1 MAGNVIHT
9 MGEAVIHCH
18 GVQLKPAEPEEA
30 DEKHNIK
37 IEQIEDELYVHI
49 DHDMTKQHYISFI
62 AAASSDRMQIVKL
75 YPISPVCLTRVI
87 SLSSVIFLYKI
98 FVNTPDVLLSLPC
111 ESLCLSKNK

>member
-62 AAASSDRMQIVKL
+62 AAASSDRMQFVKL
-75 YPISPVCLTRVI
+75 YPEGNAEGRFKITGVKK
-87 SLSSVIFLYKI
+87 LY
-98 FVNTPDVLLSLPC
+98 FYCNRDGLFCTNVDV
-111 ESLCLSKNK
+111 KAIK